1 MTAVI
6 DGQLSIFDW
15 MEDFDPAK
23 EAKQAAV
30 LPEQIEEPEVG
41 AWVYTRGAPI
51 SRVMRRSYIGKKV
64 LMDKSTQSMDAFKV
78 GILERVD
85 TSFYYHGDQ
94 KIECDRSVIYD
105 GSRQRSYITH
115 MPGQEI
121 YECLPWHSY
130 KEREDS
136 ILLGPVRHPCERR
149 CKVEW
154 GSKTCFE
161 RRGQIWNWNDHKWV
175 RDENGQPVIGKKTC
189 DWEPGKGK

>member
-6 DGQLSIFDW
+6 EGQLSIFDW

-23 EAKQAAV
+23 EAKQAAG

-41 AWVYTRGAPI
+41 QWVYKTGAPI
-51 SRVMRRSYIGKKV
+51 PKIMRRSYIGKKV
-64 LMDKSTQSMDAFKV
+64 LMDQSTKSQRCYKV

-136 ILLGPVRHPCERR
+136 IFGPVRSPCGRR
-149 CKVEW
+149 CKYEW
-154 GSKTCFE
+154 GSKLCFAS
-161 RRGQIWNWNDHKWV
+161 RGQIYDYHERKWL
-175 RDENGQPVIGKKTC
+175 RDEEGRLVIGKKTC

>member
-15 MEDFDPAK
+15 MEDFDHAK
-23 EAKQAAV
+23 EATTAAG

-41 AWVYTRGAPI
+41 QWVYKTGAPI
-51 SRVMRRSYIGKKV
+51 PHIMRRSYIGKKV
-64 LMDKSTQSMDAFKV
+64 LMDKSTQSMTAFKV

-130 KEREDS
+130 QKREES
-136 ILLGPVRHPCERR
+136 IFGPVRSPCGRR
-149 CKVEW
+149 CKYEW
-154 GSKTCFE
+154 GSKRCFE
-161 RRGQIWNWNDHKWV
+161 SRGQIYDYHERKWLK
-175 RDENGQPVIGKKTC
+175 DENGKPVIGKKIC
-189 DWEPGKGK
+189 DWEPGKGQ

>member
-15 MEDFDPAK
+15 ME
-23 EAKQAAV
+23 
-30 LPEQIEEPEVG
+30 EEPEVG
-41 AWVYTRGAPI
+41 QWVYKTGAPI
-51 SRVMRRSYIGKKV
+51 SHIMRRSYIGKKV
-64 LMDKSTQSMDAFKV
+64 LMDKSTQSQRCYKV

-121 YECLPWHSY
+121 YECLPWHAY
-130 KEREDS
+130 QKREES
-136 ILLGPVRHPCERR
+136 IFGPVRSPCGRR
-149 CKVEW
+149 CKYEW
-154 GSKTCFE
+154 GSKRCFE
-161 RRGQIWNWNDHKWV
+161 SRGQIYEYHERKWL
-175 RDENGQPVIGKKTC
+175 RDEKGRPVIGKKTC

>member
-15 MEDFDPAK
+15 ME
-23 EAKQAAV
+23 
-30 LPEQIEEPEVG
+30 EEPEVG
-41 AWVYTRGAPI
+41 QWVYKTGAPI
-51 SRVMRRSYIGKKV
+51 SHIMRRSYIGKKV
-64 LMDKSTQSMDAFKV
+64 LMDKSTQSQRCYKV

-121 YECLPWHSY
+121 YECLPWHAY
-130 KEREDS
+130 QKREES
-136 ILLGPVRHPCERR
+136 IFGPVRSPCGRR
-149 CKVEW
+149 CKYEW
-154 GSKTCFE
+154 GSKRCFE
-161 RRGQIWNWNDHKWV
+161 SRGQIYDYHERKWL
-175 RDENGQPVIGKKTC
+175 RDEEGRPVIGKKTC